1 MCNEQHVHVAISDG
15 ADGAD
20 GADGIGGGRSLNQ
33 VLHDGCSMLQ
43 GANRSLLT
51 CSRNETEVL
60 SFLTQQ
66 RPHVD
71 PLSHPPC

>member
-33 VLHDGCSMLQ
+33 VLHDGAQCCKVLIAHFLLALGM
-43 GANRSLLT
+43 RPKFFPSL
-51 CSRNETEVL
+51 RNK
-60 SFLTQQ
+60 
-66 RPHVD
+66 D
-71 PLSHPPC
+71 PT